1 MSNRVIGHDAF
12 ATTLQKMLEKLG
24 LTVEQLSP
32 QAVEESLQT
41 GQKAWKANA
50 RAVLS
55 TSYSRGG
62 WGKIRGG
69 NKGVT
74 RFKSGKRKG
83 QIRSISWYG
92 KTYKTGPYARS
103 INHHMIQSG
112 GRHPEGE
119 IGSPSLPGLA
129 HLLEKGHG
137 GPGPAGAHQHIA
149 DAAEEAF
156 RDFERQLDEAVD
168 RAIDVI

>member
-1 MSNRVIGHDAF
+1 MSNRVIGWESF
-12 ATTLQKMLEKLG
+12 GVTLKKMLDKLG
-24 LTVEQLSP
+24 MTVQDLSP
-32 QAVEESLQT
+32 QAVEEALQA

-62 WGKIRGG
+62 WGKF
-69 NKGVT
+69 KKDSVVE
-74 RFKSGKRKG
+74 FKSGKRKG
-83 QIRSISWYG
+83 KIRSIEWYG
-92 KTYKTGPYARS
+92 KTYKTGPYANS
-103 INHHMIQSG
+103 ISHHMIQSG

-156 RDFERQLDEAVD
+156 RDFERQLDEAID